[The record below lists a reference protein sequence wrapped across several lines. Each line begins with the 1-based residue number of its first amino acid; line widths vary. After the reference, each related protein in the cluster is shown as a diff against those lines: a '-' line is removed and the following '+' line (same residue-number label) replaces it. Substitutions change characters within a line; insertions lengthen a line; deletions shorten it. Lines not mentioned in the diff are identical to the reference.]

1 MKTFYVLASQ
11 AKLKIRDWGEK
22 RPVVGGRVRMIE
34 TFINHQQ
41 WLMKVFLGILSL
53 AFGSVFCQTLQDVT
67 KHPSLEV
74 VRQDIVIVFIII
86 KESSLLVSGLGKNVN
101 FLIFPATDAMRGLNY
116 WIIQVTLTI
125 LKDHPM

>member
-1 MKTFYVLASQ
+1 
-11 AKLKIRDWGEK
+11 
-22 RPVVGGRVRMIE
+22 
-34 TFINHQQ
+34 
-41 WLMKVFLGILSL
+41 MKVFLGILSL

-116 WIIQVTLTI
+116 
-125 LKDHPM
+125 